1 VLALYTDGLVEQ
13 PGQDLGTG
21 MYRLARALGESRA
34 RSLDDLGDSVLAGL
48 GPPPVTTSPCC
59 SPPGQAREPR
69 GLITRSSRPALE
81 SVLVDNRRVDDLLGV
96 DPLVF
101 VVPPHLGRVSER
113 DVVDVEQDLVLALA
127 VPDLAAGIAAV
138 GQDGADGVLGPR
150 DPTAMPVPVGV
161 VRGWAREALGG
172 QPLGNEVDPEP
183 ARNSA
188 KIRRATAAAG
198 MTVLTKSQAIAA
210 QMPVGVQIMS
220 RDSAAIGQGMQA
232 AAHQVVL
239 EEVAALRSP
248 FRACSDLAMFTHR
261 AAAHMERLSMSKA
274 AAAVRQGSNIF
285 IGHGRSAVWRV
296 LKEFVQDRLH
306 LPWDEFNRVPVAGIT
321 NIARLSQMLDD
332 AGIAFLILTAEDER
346 ADGEMVARQNVIRPD
361 VLVPQ
366 VDS

>member
-21 MYRLARALGESRA
+21 TSRLARALGESRA

-101 VVPPHLGRVSER
+101 VVPPHLGRER
-113 DVVDVEQDLVLALA
+113 DVVDVAQDLVLALA

-198 MTVLTKSQAIAA
+198 LAWLV
-210 QMPVGVQIMS
+210 
-220 RDSAAIGQGMQA
+220 SA
-232 AAHQVVL
+232 
-239 EEVAALRSP
+239 
-248 FRACSDLAMFTHR
+248 
-261 AAAHMERLSMSKA
+261 
-274 AAAVRQGSNIF
+274 
-285 IGHGRSAVWRV
+285 
-296 LKEFVQDRLH
+296 
-306 LPWDEFNRVPVAGIT
+306 
-321 NIARLSQMLDD
+321 
-332 AGIAFLILTAEDER
+332 
-346 ADGEMVARQNVIRPD
+346 
-361 VLVPQ
+361 
-366 VDS
+366 